1 MKAKIVVT
9 FSQKKETIFE
19 KGLKWISVVLVK
31 FYCLSC
37 LVVTWVFAFCVTF
50 HFRQIFK
57 RSKNI
62 IHSVT
67 RFFFFFVIN
76 TL

>member
-19 KGLKWISVVLVK
+19 KDLKWISVVLVK

-37 LVVTWVFAFCVTF
+37 
-50 HFRQIFK
+50 
-57 RSKNI
+57 
-62 IHSVT
+62 
-67 RFFFFFVIN
+67 
-76 TL
+76 